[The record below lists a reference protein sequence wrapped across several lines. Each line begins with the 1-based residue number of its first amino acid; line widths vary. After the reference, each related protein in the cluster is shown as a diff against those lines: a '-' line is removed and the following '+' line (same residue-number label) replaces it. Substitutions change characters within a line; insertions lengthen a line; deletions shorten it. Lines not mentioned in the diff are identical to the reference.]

1 MEAKEIYKSIK
12 ERCKKDAI
20 AFGLSAGAMI
30 NLMWEKRIE
39 SQKCKPVSFNIKL
52 LVVKCVIQILNK
64 ILDRKTQLIDT
75 QLECVRTIVNAHIER
90 GLPKGA
96 LIKEFHDLYDEELI
110 HEETFLKWESD
121 IHDQT
126 PLRQQA
132 LDHVSYCFK

>member
-1 MEAKEIYKSIK
+1 M
-12 ERCKKDAI
+12 
-20 AFGLSAGAMI
+20 
-30 NLMWEKRIE
+30 
-39 SQKCKPVSFNIKL
+39 
-52 LVVKCVIQILNK
+52 IQILNK
-64 ILDRKTQLIDT
+64 ILDRKTQLIET

-132 LDHVSYCFK
+132 LDHVSCCAHRRVYLK